1 MRLDLLIPLV
11 AGHLIG
17 DFVLQSDEMVRRR
30 GDLAVVLVHA
40 LIVALVSWILTGH
53 FATWWWL
60 VPAIV
65 VTHLAIDVTK
75 DAMGKRLDRQLPGG
89 ATTTDSLERN
99 GRVVLF
105 ALDQLAHLIVLVL
118 LAAAAS
124 AVPVLARTATGD
136 GLWNDLA
143 GASYLRGL
151 TLASGWVLVALTSGH
166 FLGLLL
172 RRFEDELSEA
182 QKGGLPGGGYW
193 IGVTERSLIYLFIL
207 IGEPSGI
214 GFLAAAKSVFRIGE
228 LKEAQD
234 RKLAEYILIGTL
246 VSFTVAMVIGL
257 LAREVLAALA

>member
-11 AGHLIG
+11 AGHLLG

-30 GDLAVVLVHA
+30 GSLGVVLAHC
-40 LIVALVSWILTGH
+40 LIVALVSWALTGH

-60 VPAIV
+60 VPALF

-75 DAMGKRLDRQLPGG
+75 DALGKRL
-89 ATTTDSLERN
+89 ER
-99 GRVVLF
+99 RELVLF
-105 ALDQLAHLIVLVL
+105 ASDQMAHLVVLVL
-118 LAAAAS
+118 LTAAVTATPA
-124 AVPVLARTATGD
+124 LARTAIGD
-136 GLWNDLA
+136 GLWSELA
-143 GASYLRGL
+143 GARYLRGL
-151 TLASGWVLVALTSGH
+151 TLVSGWMLVALASGH
-166 FLGLLL
+166 FLSLLL

-228 LKEAQD
+228 LKEAED

-257 LAREVLAALA
+257 LTREVVRALA